1 LSSEANVV
9 KDLIDQGMAPIR
21 ADLDRFEAGLRAMSA
36 TSEDP
41 PAAAVQ
47 AVRAAQAHAATAYAS
62 LAGANSGHIRLLQGG
77 AQALRAFLYLGQG
90 LTILEQSLTATNG
103 STIVSLTTK
112 AKGLIDQANEE
123 LLAADRA
130 LGCPYG
136 CRPAPPM
143 PKPGARP

>member
-1 LSSEANVV
+1 MSSEANIV

-21 ADLDRFEAGLRAMSA
+21 ADLDRFEAGLRSMSA

-47 AVRAAQAHAATAYAS
+47 AVRAARAHAATAYAS
-62 LAGANSGHIRLLQGG
+62 LSAANSGHIRLMQGG

-90 LTILEQSLTATNG
+90 LTILEQALTSKDG
-103 STIVSLTTK
+103 PTIVSLTTK
-112 AKGLIDQANEE
+112 AKGLIDQANGE
-123 LLAADRA
+123 LYAADRA

-143 PKPGARP
+143 PKPGVRP

>member
-1 LSSEANVV
+1 MPSRANIVEE
-9 KDLIDQGMAPIR
+9 LIDEGMAPIQ
-21 ADLDRFEAGLRAMSA
+21 ADLDQFEAALRTMNA
-36 TSEDP
+36 TSENP
-41 PAAAVQ
+41 PGAAVK
-47 AVRAAQAHAATAYAS
+47 AVRSAHDHAVAAYRSLDAANA
-62 LAGANSGHIRLLQGG
+62 GHIRLLPGG

-90 LTILEQSLTATNG
+90 LTILEQALTSKDG
-103 STIVSLTTK
+103 STSVSLTVR
-112 AKGLIDQANEE
+112 AKGLIDRANGE